1 MLLAPWPAAA
11 AADPQENPAQRA
23 EQAQPAVPAKPADP
37 AAKPDCDPANAATW
51 PECATG
57 NLCWCAGGDVEYR
70 RDKVVLN
77 DVVLYQAGSPMMVRA
92 HHAETASIDSRD
104 STWIFTDG
112 VQSRL
117 AQGQLTA
124 DSATVHIAVGS
135 LREATFR
142 GLPATF
148 EENPAG
154 TGTAP
159 AGAAAA
165 GATTPVS
172 VRGSARTIEYDTLAG
187 GQVRLLEDVR
197 LFDGCKE
204 IHGAGFVYNLTQ
216 KNLKSLEPA
225 AGSKGERVR
234 GTFQQKCKPGGSTP
248 PASSP

>member
-1 MLLAPWPAAA
+1 MLAPWPAAA
-11 AADPQENPAQRA
+11 D
-23 EQAQPAVPAKPADP
+23 QATESAKPAEGTAP
-37 AAKPDCDPANAATW
+37 AEPARPDCDPANAATW
-51 PECATG
+51 PECAAG
-57 NLCWCAGGDVEYR
+57 NLCWCAAGDVEYR
-70 RDKVVLN
+70 RDKVLLN
-77 DVVLYQAGSPMMVRA
+77 DVVLYQAGSPLMVRA

-124 DSATVHIAVGS
+124 DSATVHIALGS
-135 LREATFR
+135 LHEASFR

-154 TGTAP
+154 GAGTAP
-159 AGAAAA
+159 AVAAPSGTAIP
-165 GATTPVS
+165 GS

-204 IHGAGFVYNLTQ
+204 IHGAGFVYNLTL

-225 AGSKGERVR
+225 AGGKGERVR
-234 GTFQQKCKPGGSTP
+234 GTFQQKCKPGGPAAPAPTP
-248 PASSP
+248 